1 MRSIYKCATVTIVA
15 AIANSASAGFLHR
28 IEESLYFIEP
38 ISIPYCPYSST
49 SDRQANI
56 IISYPADYKRWKDPI
71 NDRAWTF
78 QELLLSTRAIIFSYR
93 GISMIDRTNRP
104 SANGMTS
111 GRDPQLPSLP
121 WNGLLFS
128 LSQSSVNARQM
139 WLNIRGEYSMRNLSY
154 QGDKLL
160 AISAIAE
167 ELGHSYES
175 RYLAGMWES
184 NLAEELQW
192 SCLPSE
198 NTDGRGIAKRKP
210 RPKEYVAPS
219 WSWASVDANVS
230 ASMFFEEDGADEDER
245 PFKGTLDF
253 EVISCH
259 VELSVPGFDYGAVKS
274 GVLKVRGRLCVLT
287 WRPHENDSIFGNHE
301 TDGFLTSPVHENPLY
316 SEETVGGG
324 VIDALDPE
332 LHNGVLVTCIAT
344 RLVGGI
350 YDKDQVDGLMLLAV
364 GKEHYRR
371 VGSFQLTVDG
381 PGPFMHA
388 TLKVISI
395 V

>member
-1 MRSIYKCATVTIVA
+1 MRSIYKCASVTIVA
-15 AIANSASAGFLHR
+15 AVANSASEGFLHHP
-28 IEESLYFIEP
+28 EEPLYFIEP
-38 ISIPYCPYSST
+38 ISIPYRPYLT
-49 SDRQANI
+49 DDRQANI

-93 GISMIDRTNRP
+93 GISTIDRTNRP
-104 SANGMTS
+104 SAHGMTS
-111 GRDPQLPSLP
+111 GKDPQLPNLP

-128 LSQSSVNARQM
+128 LSQNPVNARQI
-139 WLNIRGEYSMRNLSY
+139 WLAVRGEYSRRNLSY

-167 ELGHSYES
+167 ELGHSYRS

-198 NTDGRGIAKRKP
+198 NTEGPGIIKRKP

-230 ASMFFEEDGADEDER
+230 ASMFFEEDGADEDGR

-259 VELSVPGFDYGAVKS
+259 VELSVPSFDYGAVKS
-274 GVLKVRGRLCVLT
+274 GVLKVRGRLCVLI
-287 WRPHENDSIFGNHE
+287 WRPHEEGSILDNQE
-301 TDGFLTSPVHENPLY
+301 TDGFLVINSACASPLY

-324 VIDALDPE
+324 VVDALDPE
-332 LHNGVLVTCIAT
+332 LHDGVLVTCIAT
-344 RLVGGI
+344 RLFEDIPG
-350 YDKDQVDGLMLLAV
+350 KDQVDGLMLLAV
-364 GKEHYRR
+364 DEEYYRR
-371 VGSFQLTVDG
+371 VGSFRLTING
-381 PGPFMHA
+381 SGPFMHS
-388 TLKVISI
+388 TLKVVSI